1 MNPDAICYTLCQVQ
15 DLLRIA
21 ASNPN
26 SQATLV
32 DAAKSMLANAAK
44 MLDAL
49 APAPAPDP
57 NDDNDD

>member
-1 MNPDAICYTLCQVQ
+1 MNPDSICYTLSQVQ

-21 ASNPN
+21 AGNPN

-32 DAAKSMLANAAK
+32 GAAKSMLATAAK

-49 APAPAPDP
+49 TPIPASDP

>member
-1 MNPDAICYTLCQVQ
+1 MNPDSICYTLSQVQ

-32 DAAKSMLANAAK
+32 DAAKSMLADAAK

-49 APAPAPDP
+49 APAPSPTDP
-57 NDDNDD
+57 NNDDD